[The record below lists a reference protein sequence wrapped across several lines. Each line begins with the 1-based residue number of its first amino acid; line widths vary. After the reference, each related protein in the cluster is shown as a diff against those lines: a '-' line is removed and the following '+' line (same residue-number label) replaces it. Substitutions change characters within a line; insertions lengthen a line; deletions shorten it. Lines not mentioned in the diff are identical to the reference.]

1 MTELKT
7 EELNCGCI
15 MGPDGFITAMCLNV
29 RSNTW
34 TSTDA
39 WERARLEAAQ

>member
-15 MGPDGFITAMCLNV
+15 MGPDGFITSMCLNV
-29 RSNTW
+29 RLT
-34 TSTDA
+34 TSTS
-39 WERARLEAAQ
+39 